1 MPPFSWERK
10 WIRQAKHRR
19 LMIGR
24 IKLKVENPIRQLTL
38 LAAKSEEQ
46 IPSQGSKL
54 LNLS

>member
-24 IKLKVENPIRQLTL
+24 IKVENPIRQLTL

-54 LNLS
+54 LN